1 MIKTVITIL
10 TISIFTLTAFSQD
23 LTLKCGDKEI
33 ECKNGNKDH
42 FDIVIH
48 CPYQETD
55 TTKLP
60 QIVLENARKYLTKRV
75 GLQFYQQLN
84 YYACQIIDFSKFDE
98 IKKQKGWIDEKADKR
113 VKYAVQYFFVVQ
125 DSMRYYLTLAFDTS
139 GNIISK
145 DQLPNISSN
154 MQFDKIISVC
164 DAKQFAEQDKKFK
177 GELQNISL
185 EFSDKANA
193 FIWRIEMPTI
203 KGKKKRENVH
213 RFLLLNANNGQL
225 VKRETE
231 IWTTVCGLPAL
242 F

>member
-10 TISIFTLTAFSQD
+10 TFSIFTLTALSQD
-23 LTLKCGDKEI
+23 LSLKCGGKEI
-33 ECKNGNKDH
+33 ECENGNKEH
-42 FDIVIH
+42 FDMVIH

-60 QIVLENARKYLTKRV
+60 QVVLENARKYLTKRV
-75 GLQFYQQLN
+75 GQQFYQQLN
-84 YYACQIIDFSKFDE
+84 YYACQIVDLSKFDE
-98 IKKQKGWIDEKADKR
+98 IKKQKGWIDEKADKS
-113 VKYAVQYFFVVQ
+113 VKYAIQYFFIVQ
-125 DSMRYYLTLAFDTS
+125 DSMRYYLTLAFYKS

-154 MQFDKIISVC
+154 KQFDKIISVC
-164 DAKQFAEQDKKFK
+164 NAKQFAEQDKKFK

-185 EFSDKANA
+185 EFFDKANV
-193 FIWRIEMPTI
+193 FVWRIEMPSV
-203 KGKKKRENVH
+203 KGKKKRENIH

-231 IWTTVCGLPAL
+231 TWISVCELPT